1 MWRARHVASCAA
13 AAWIGSRASA
23 TPSHPALKH
32 GTPISHRTRYDEN
45 YVVNFD
51 QRTRDPLWVIERLT
65 KQRLDAE
72 AEHPPGRR
80 DAKYLEATDVPARL
94 RSRLAHYKHSGYDRG
109 HLAPAADHRGSKDA
123 VQSTFYL
130 DNMCPQDSLL
140 NRGPWLRLEELCR
153 SVARVADEVYVV
165 SGPLF
170 LPEREKDGLRMRN
183 RVLGSPPSVTWV
195 PSHFF
200 KVVLAER
207 GGVSYIGC
215 FVLPNGKCDDDLS
228 RWLVPLENLE
238 AAAGLIPFPNTL
250 TDDAARDALA
260 AAEARWCPRGSG
272 LGAGHGREN
281 ARIRHLC
288 DLLPANALARKALP
302 P

>member
-80 DAKYLEATDVPARL
+80 DARYLEALDVPARL

-123 VQSTFYL
+123 VQCRRGVL
-130 DNMCPQDSLL
+130 D
-140 NRGPWLRLEELCR
+140 
-153 SVARVADEVYVV
+153 RVD
-165 SGPLF
+165 
-170 LPEREKDGLRMRN
+170 
-183 RVLGSPPSVTWV
+183 
-195 PSHFF
+195 
-200 KVVLAER
+200 
-207 GGVSYIGC
+207 GVSE
-215 FVLPNGKCDDDLS
+215 K
-228 RWLVPLENLE
+228 
-238 AAAGLIPFPNTL
+238 
-250 TDDAARDALA
+250 
-260 AAEARWCPRGSG
+260 
-272 LGAGHGREN
+272 H
-281 ARIRHLC
+281 HLHAIEQC
-288 DLLPANALARKALP
+288 VAQVDLLPRQHGAAG
-302 P
+302 